1 MNWNFEPSVI
11 LGIVLASFVYW
22 LSAGPWRGRFPGSAP
37 LTRGQS
43 VCFPLAMLALVV
55 ALLSP
60 IDVLADHSL
69 LLMHMV
75 QHLLLTLVMPPLL
88 LLGLPGWMLR
98 PLLRVPLLPD
108 GGRPEPSA
116 GFAKG
121 IAVRA
126 AVQQTGS
133 LPLALLRRLTKPLPA
148 FIAFNAVFAAWH
160 APALYEATLNSEGIH
175 LLEHF
180 MFMGTA
186 LLTWW
191 PILSPLPELPRA
203 SYPLQVLYLFLES
216 IIPTVLGGIITLA
229 PDVLYPTYLH
239 APRVW
244 DLSAAEDQQW
254 GGLIMW
260 IPGSLIYLTALTA
273 VFFTWFEGQEKAGEI
288 R

>member
-1 MNWNFEPSVI
+1 MIWNFEPSII

-22 LSAGPWRGRFPGSAP
+22 LSAGPGRARFPGAAP
-37 LTRGQS
+37 LTRTQGIG
-43 VCFPLAMLALVV
+43 FTLAMFSLVV

-60 IDVLADHSL
+60 IDALADHSL

-108 GGRPEPSA
+108 GGRPH
-116 GFAKG
+116 
-121 IAVRA
+121 AVRA

-133 LPLALLRRLTKPLPA
+133 LPLALLSRLTKPLPA
-148 FIAFNAVFAAWH
+148 FIAFNAVFAVWH

-203 SYPLQVLYLFLES
+203 SYPLQVLYLFLQS

-229 PDVLYPTYLH
+229 PDVLYATYLH

-273 VFFTWFEGQEKAGEI
+273 VFFIWFEGQEKAGEI

>member
-1 MNWNFEPSVI
+1 MRAPSALLAARAWAGLLLPSGMSWNFEPSVI

-22 LSAGPWRGRFPGSAP
+22 LSAGPWRGRFPGAAP
-37 LTRGQS
+37 ATRGQS
-43 VCFPLAMLALVV
+43 VCFALAMLVLVA

-88 LLGLPGWMLR
+88 LLGLPDWMLR
-98 PLLRVPLLPD
+98 PLLRVPLL
-108 GGRPEPSA
+108 
-116 GFAKG
+116 
-121 IAVRA
+121 RA
-126 AVQQTGS
+126 ALS
-133 LPLALLRRLTKPLPA
+133 RLTRPLPA

-160 APALYEATLNSEGIH
+160 APALYEATLNSEPVH

-203 SYPLQVLYLFLES
+203 SYPLQVLYLFLQS

-229 PDVLYPTYLH
+229 PDVLYATYQY

-260 IPGSLIYLTALTA
+260 IPGSLIYLAALTA
-273 VFFTWFEGQEKAGEI
+273 VFFIWFEGQEKAGEI

>member
-1 MNWNFEPSVI
+1 MNWNFEPTVI
-11 LGIVLASFVYW
+11 LGIVLACAAYG
-22 LSAGPWRGRFPGSAP
+22 LSAGQWRGRFPGSAP
-37 LTRGQS
+37 LNRRQT
-43 VCFPLAMLALVV
+43 VCFALAMLSLVV

-69 LLMHMV
+69 LLMHMI

-98 PLLRVPLLPD
+98 PALRVPLVLP
-108 GGRPEPSA
+108 A
-116 GFAKG
+116 
-121 IAVRA
+121 
-126 AVQQTGS
+126 
-133 LPLALLRRLTKPLPA
+133 LRRLTRPIPA
-148 FIAFNAVFAAWH
+148 FIAFNAVFALWH
-160 APALYEATLNSEGIH
+160 APALYEATLQSEAIH

-180 MFMGTA
+180 MFMATA

-191 PILSPLPELPRA
+191 PILGPLPEVPRA
-203 SYPLQVLYLFLES
+203 SYPLQVLYLFLQS

-229 PDVLYPTYLH
+229 PDVLYPTYLN

-273 VFFTWFEGQEKAGEI
+273 VFFTWFEGQAQAGEI

>member
-11 LGIVLASFVYW
+11 LGIVLAGFGYW
-22 LSAGPWRGRFPGSAP
+22 LSAGPWRARFPGAVP
-37 LTRGQS
+37 LTRTQA
-43 VCFPLAMLALVV
+43 VCFALAMLSLVI

-60 IDVLADHSL
+60 IDELADHSL

-98 PLLRVPLLPD
+98 PLTGVPLL
-108 GGRPEPSA
+108 R
-116 GFAKG
+116 
-121 IAVRA
+121 AVL
-126 AVQQTGS
+126 S
-133 LPLALLRRLTKPLPA
+133 RLTRPLPA
-148 FIAFNAVFAAWH
+148 FIAFNAIFAVWH
-160 APALYEATLNSEGIH
+160 VPALYEATLNSESIH

-180 MFMGTA
+180 LFMGAA

-203 SYPLQVLYLFLES
+203 SYPLQVLYLFLQS

-229 PDVLYPTYLH
+229 PDVLYVTYLH

-244 DLSAAEDQQW
+244 GIGALEDQQW

-260 IPGSLIYLTALTA
+260 IPGALIYLTALTA
-273 VFFTWFEGQEKAGEI
+273 VFFIWFEGQEKAGEI